1 MSNSESIMKMVESNN
16 GTITTAEVTKAGI
29 SRGSLKYLVDKGILE
44 RSARGVY
51 ILTEVWDDE
60 FYNLQ
65 IRFKKGI
72 FSGETA
78 LFLYELTDRT
88 PKRFQMTFPKSYN
101 TTTLKNEN
109 VKYIRVK
116 KELYTLGVTTVLTP
130 SGNPVRA
137 YGIERTLCDILRGH
151 INTDIQVI
159 SEAFKRYAKSSTR
172 NIPLLSEYAKKLRVD
187 KKLQSYL
194 EVLI

>member
-1 MSNSESIMKMVESNN
+1 MKMVESNN
-16 GTITTAEVTKAGI
+16 GTITTAEVTTAGI

-65 IRFKKGI
+65 VRYKKGI
-72 FSGETA
+72 FSGDTA
-78 LFLYELTDRT
+78 LFLHDLTDRT
-88 PKRFQMTFPKSYN
+88 PNSFQMTFPSSYN
-101 TTTLKNEN
+101 TTALKSEN
-109 VKYIRVK
+109 VKYVRVK
-116 KELYTLGVTTVLTP
+116 KELYSMGITNVLTP

-151 INTDIQVI
+151 SNTDIQVI
-159 SEAFKRYAKSSTR
+159 SEAFKRYAKSKKR